1 MIKKKKSLKSEIS
14 LPISKKT
21 KIKNIR
27 IKKNKLTFPLNKKP
41 QISTRFKLLKKLKT
55 PSRLDIKPYY
65 KKLKDFNKKKKPLQ
79 RSNEIKQLKKSF
91 FVGNLKLNKTSF
103 TNIHKSNLFN
113 PSLTK
118 SNLLNPSLTKSN
130 HQSDQSNLEIKK
142 FKLSDFGLSIN
153 IKKSNPL
160 QFGCNNYL
168 APEVCQMGPDSSKV
182 KDFNS
187 INK

>member
-14 LPISKKT
+14 LPITKKT

-65 KKLKDFNKKKKPLQ
+65 KQLKDFNKKKKPLQ

-103 TNIHKSNLFN
+103 TNIHKSNLF
-113 PSLTK
+113 
-118 SNLLNPSLTKSN
+118 NPSLTKSN